1 MTPPVPTSL
10 LRFHFPGLRDQKL
23 TTSFPGFSPTRRSV
37 GWVGENPGNEV
48 EKLTYSIQSG
58 MLEEEPL
65 NLQLDRFYLSNC
77 HLFNY
82 SRSPI
87 LKSEC
92 FSFTVDES
100 DSNEHGQDLEQNN
113 VANYESFTAT
123 DIKNASQ
130 DRWPFA
136 TTGMISCIIIKR
148 W

>member
-1 MTPPVPTSL
+1 M
-10 LRFHFPGLRDQKL
+10 R
-23 TTSFPGFSPTRRSV
+23 
-37 GWVGENPGNEV
+37 
-48 EKLTYSIQSG
+48 
-58 MLEEEPL
+58 LEEEPL
-65 NLQLDRFYLSNC
+65 HLQLHRFYLSNC

-82 SRSPI
+82 TRSPI

-136 TTGMISCIIIKR
+136 STGMISCIIIKR

>member
-10 LRFHFPGLRDQKL
+10 LRFHFPGLQAQ
-23 TTSFPGFSPTRRSV
+23 
-37 GWVGENPGNEV
+37 N
-48 EKLTYSIQSG
+48 LTYSIQSG
-58 MLEEEPL
+58 KLEEEPL
-65 NLQLDRFYLSNC
+65 NLQLNRFYLSNC

-82 SRSPI
+82 SRSLI

-100 DSNEHGQDLEQNN
+100 DSNHEQDLEQNN

>member
-1 MTPPVPTSL
+1 
-10 LRFHFPGLRDQKL
+10 
-23 TTSFPGFSPTRRSV
+23 
-37 GWVGENPGNEV
+37 
-48 EKLTYSIQSG
+48 

-65 NLQLDRFYLSNC
+65 NLQLNRFYLISGC

-82 SRSPI
+82 SRSLI

-100 DSNEHGQDLEQNN
+100 DSDEHGQDLEQNN
-113 VANYESFTAT
+113 VTNNESFTAK
-123 DIKNASQ
+123 DMKYASQ

-136 TTGMISCIIIKR
+136 TTGMIPRMIIKR

>member
-1 MTPPVPTSL
+1 MWLTPPVPTSL
-10 LRFHFPGLRDQKL
+10 LRFHFPGLRAQ
-23 TTSFPGFSPTRRSV
+23 
-37 GWVGENPGNEV
+37 
-48 EKLTYSIQSG
+48 KLTYSIQSG

-65 NLQLDRFYLSNC
+65 NLQLNRFYLSNC

-113 VANYESFTAT
+113 VTNYESFTAT
-123 DIKNASQ
+123 DIKNASR

>member
-1 MTPPVPTSL
+1 
-10 LRFHFPGLRDQKL
+10 
-23 TTSFPGFSPTRRSV
+23 
-37 GWVGENPGNEV
+37 
-48 EKLTYSIQSG
+48 

-65 NLQLDRFYLSNC
+65 NLQLSRFYLSNC

-82 SRSPI
+82 SRSLI
-87 LKSEC
+87 LKSES

-100 DSNEHGQDLEQNN
+100 DSNEHGQDFERNN
-113 VANYESFTAT
+113 VTNCESFTAK

-136 TTGMISCIIIKR
+136 TTGMIPCIIIKR